1 MGRKV
6 TLRRIVKALVDMG
19 VAALRQG
26 KKSKIV
32 VDRLGLDTSPCV
44 GQRRVTPD
52 VVALGGRDIFLNIG
66 ALP

>member
-6 TLRRIVKALVDMG
+6 TLRRIVEALVDMG
-19 VAALRQG
+19 VGALRQG

-32 VDRLGLDTSPCV
+32 VDRLGLDTPPCV
-44 GQRRVTPD
+44 GQRRATPD
-52 VVALGGRDIFLNIG
+52 VVALGGRDIFFTIG